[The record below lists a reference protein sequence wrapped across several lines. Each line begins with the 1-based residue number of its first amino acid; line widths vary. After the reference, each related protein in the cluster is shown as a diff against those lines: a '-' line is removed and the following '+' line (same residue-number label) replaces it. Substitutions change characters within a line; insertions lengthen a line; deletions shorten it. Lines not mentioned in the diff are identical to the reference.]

1 MKMKVRPQLFIDTK
15 PLEDKEL
22 AGKIFEETDKYS
34 ITPTT
39 FKGRNLKLALNYEN
53 IFSRTKIDIQKIEE
67 KISLID
73 KEINQIKA
81 SLSVLKEYGIL
92 SDGEL
97 KGCEIQIKAP
107 LFDLLTNKHSELT
120 KQLNTLI
127 QYWESTSII
136 AEQKQIFTYED
147 DYSNTQGQLVTR
159 YGINL
164 NEGLSDIVKKYNSS
178 LETLNPKV
186 VLEDQSVS
194 SSKKK
199 GAKSN
204 QSNKED
210 QVNITLHPLE
220 VINLQNAINDLNL
233 KEINKTVLIDIFA
246 RDQLTG
252 LIKWQD
258 NGLPETHT
266 VVLFRNSEKQFV
278 IIDPSNSS
286 FSKHLSTNNK
296 LISDQLEILTLQKE
310 LRIYEQDK
318 LIGTGSN
325 PYQYRDCIDIAVKIA
340 FGLNKIQE
348 LDINKIE
355 QTKTIQEVTN
365 QKEIN
370 ENIFLGKEVITRIR
384 QASDSEIREKF
395 NKFSTYINKQLKSF
409 SIYPKEGSI
418 SLSESMQ
425 EKYIQEL
432 IKISDFENHQYHLG
446 IDVLGE
452 LSKSNDLAFKEFIG
466 E

>member
-1 MKMKVRPQLFIDTK
+1 MKMKVRPKLFIDTS
-15 PLEDKEL
+15 PLQEDDPQAL
-22 AGKIFEETDKYS
+22 KIFGETDKYS

-246 RDQLTG
+246 RDQITG

-286 FSKHLSTNNK
+286 FSKHLSTNTK

-325 PYQYRDCIDIAVKIA
+325 PNQYRDCIDIAVKIA

-418 SLSESMQ
+418 SV
-425 EKYIQEL
+425 
-432 IKISDFENHQYHLG
+432 NC
-446 IDVLGE
+446 
-452 LSKSNDLAFKEFIG
+452 N
-466 E
+466 

>member
-1 MKMKVRPQLFIDTK
+1 MKIRPKLLIDTN
-15 PLEDKEL
+15 PLEDEEL
-22 AGKIFEETDKYS
+22 AEKIFEETDKYS

-39 FKGRNLKLALNYEN
+39 FKARNLKLTSKYEN
-53 IFSRTKIDIQKIEE
+53 ILSRTKIDIQKTEE

-73 KEINQIKA
+73 KEINQIRA

-107 LFDLLTNKHSELT
+107 LFDLLVSKHSELT

-127 QYWESTSII
+127 HYNQSTSII
-136 AEQKQIFTYED
+136 AEQKLILTYED
-147 DYSNTQGQLVTR
+147 DYSNTQGQLITR
-159 YGINL
+159 HGINL
-164 NEGLSDIVKKYNSS
+164 TKGLSDIVKEYNSG
-178 LETLNPKV
+178 LESLNPKIA
-186 VLEDQSVS
+186 LEDQSVS

-220 VINLQNAINDLNL
+220 VINLENAINDLNS
-233 KEINKTVLIDIFA
+233 KGINKTVLVDIFA

-252 LIKWQD
+252 LVKWQD
-258 NGLPETHT
+258 NSLPETHT
-266 VVLFRNSEKQFV
+266 VVLFKNSEKQFI

-286 FSKHLSTNNK
+286 FSKHLSTNTK
-296 LISDQLEILTLQKE
+296 LISDELEILTLQKE

-318 LIGTGSN
+318 QVGTGPSAS
-325 PYQYRDCIDIAVKIA
+325 QYRDCIDIAVKLA

-355 QTKTIQEVTN
+355 QTITVQEVTN

-370 ENIFLGKEVITRIR
+370 ENIVLAKEVITRIR
-384 QASDSEIREKF
+384 QGSDSDIREKF

-418 SLSESMQ
+418 KLSESLQ
-425 EKYIQEL
+425 EKYIEEL
-432 IKISDFENHQYHLG
+432 IKISDLENNQYHSG

-452 LSKSNDLAFKEFIG
+452 LSKSNDLTFKEFIG